1 MTSACE
7 MHRKADGS
15 WREYDAQGI
24 PLARACPV
32 CRTQKLRHYR
42 PDVITDPQYIAD
54 EAIDED

>member
-1 MTSACE
+1 

-42 PDVITDPQYIAD
+42 PDVITDPQYIAE